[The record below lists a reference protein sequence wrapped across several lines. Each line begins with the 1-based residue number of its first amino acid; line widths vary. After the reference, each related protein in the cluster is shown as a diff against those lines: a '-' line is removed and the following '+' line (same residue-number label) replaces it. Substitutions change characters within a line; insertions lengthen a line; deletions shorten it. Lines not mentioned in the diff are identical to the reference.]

1 VGRSCLLILVL
12 IGAMLDIG
20 PVLAQSEPTPI
31 RLQLKWR
38 HQFQFAGYYAAIEK
52 GYYREA
58 GLAVDLIQ
66 APETEEPAQVVLR
79 GGAEYGIATSDLV
92 LYRSRGAP
100 VVALAA
106 IFQHSPYVLVAP
118 LTDEIGH
125 IHDLIGRKVMVE
137 HHADEL
143 MAYFMYE
150 GIAKDRLELVP
161 HSFGVEAFARGEV
174 AAMSAYSTDEPF
186 LLQQAGIA
194 YQTFSP
200 RAGGIDFYGD
210 TLFTT
215 ESELR
220 DNPAR
225 VAAFVAA
232 SLKGWAYALDH
243 PEEIIDLI
251 LSRYSQRH
259 SRAHL
264 RFEAEQTKRLIRHDL
279 VELGYM
285 NPGRWRHIA
294 EIYAEL
300 KMMPPQFKLDGFLLR
315 PPGPADLTFLYLAIA
330 GSLGAALVVGLISL
344 RFYQL
349 NGSLRREI
357 LERIT
362 VEAKLRLREE
372 ELLRIAD
379 FDALTGVASRRS
391 FLARF
396 DQELARALEH
406 GTALGLLIFDADR
419 FKSVNDNHGHL
430 AGDEALRGI
439 ADAARE
445 VVGLAELIGRLGG
458 EEFGVLLPGISAEGT
473 AKAAERL
480 RREVEG
486 AVIAYGTHQIR
497 VTVSVGG
504 ANAMPGDTIDRL
516 SARADAALYEAK
528 RSGRNRSM
536 FRAASPS
543 SPIAAGES

>member
-1 VGRSCLLILVL
+1 MGRACLLILVL
-12 IGAMLDIG
+12 VGAMLDIG
-20 PVLAQSEPTPI
+20 PALAQSGLTPI

-58 GLAVDLIQ
+58 GLEVDLIQ
-66 APETEEPAQVVLR
+66 APETGEPAQVVLR

-92 LYRSRGAP
+92 LYRSRGEP

-118 LTDEIGH
+118 LKDEIGH

-150 GIAKDRLELVP
+150 GIAKERLNLVP
-161 HSFGVEAFARGEV
+161 HSFGVEALLRGEV
-174 AAMSAYSTDEPF
+174 EAMSAYSTDEPF
-186 LLQQAGIA
+186 MLQQAGMA

-215 ESELR
+215 EAELR

-225 VAAFVAA
+225 AAAFVAA

-251 LSRYSQRH
+251 ISRYSQRH

-264 RFEAEQTKRLIRHDL
+264 RFEAEQTRRLIRHDL

-300 KMMPPQFKLDGFLLR
+300 KMMPPGFKLDGFLLR

-330 GSLGAALVVGLISL
+330 GSLGVALIVGLISL

-379 FDALTGVASRRS
+379 FDALTGVASRHS
-391 FLARF
+391 FLVRF
-396 DQELARALEH
+396 DRELAHAREK

-419 FKSVNDNHGHL
+419 FKAVNDSYGHL

-445 VVGLAELIGRLGG
+445 VVGPAELIGRLGG

-480 RREVEG
+480 RREVER
-486 AVIAYGTHQIR
+486 AVITHGPHQIW

-504 ANAMPGDTIDRL
+504 ANALPDDTVDRL

-528 RSGRNRSM
+528 RTGRNRSI
-536 FRAASPS
+536 FRASAPGSP
-543 SPIAAGES
+543 ATAGES